1 MNTSAHAKIAAVALA
16 ATATLILS
24 GCGGSAD
31 STSDSTDDASSDV
44 LELAGHTFEQNDEL
58 RAMLPE
64 EVLEKGVLVF
74 SSDGAAP
81 PRTMVDD
88 NGDIVG
94 FVPDLI
100 HGMGALFGVDVDIQ
114 KNSFDAEVPGVE
126 SGKFDSTTGTG
137 DFETRRSVLDM
148 VDYSKAGQL
157 FLVAAGNPKNVTN
170 DQLSQCGLRVGV
182 LKGTTQEQLVTDLSA
197 RCEEEGLP
205 KIDLQSFNN
214 VLLPV
219 PLEAGRV
226 DVVWETV
233 STGFMVVAEQPEV
246 FAVAGDPIYRAYLA
260 FGVSKERTEL
270 RDAFQAAL
278 QSMVDDGSYQAIL
291 DHWDQGDLAID
302 YISINSDLRD

>member
-1 MNTSAHAKIAAVALA
+1 MTRRTHAAAGFALA
-16 ATATLILS
+16 AVTALTLTA
-24 GCGGSAD
+24 CGSASD
-31 STSDSTDDASSDV
+31 PSTSAEADGS
-44 LELAGHTFEQNDEL
+44 LELYGHTFTQNDEL
-58 RAMLPE
+58 RDLLPQD
-64 EVLEKGVLVF
+64 VLDKGTLVF

-81 PRTMVDD
+81 PRTFVDD
-88 NGDIVG
+88 NGDLVG

-100 HGMGALFGVDVDIQ
+100 AGMGALFGVEVDIQ

-137 DFETRRSVLDM
+137 DFPTRRDVLDM

-197 RCEEEGLP
+197 RCEEEGKP
-205 KIDLQSFNN
+205 AIDLQSFNN

-219 PLEAGRV
+219 PLEADRV

-233 STGFMVVAEQPEV
+233 STGFMVVAEQPDV

-278 QSMVDDGSYQAIL
+278 QSMIDDGSYQAIL
-291 DHWDQGDLAID
+291 DEWDQGDLAID